1 MKKILYIVAF
11 LGVALGIKAQDLQ
24 ILAQRDLQGSARY
37 VGMAGAMTAVG
48 GDPSAVNDN
57 PAGLG
62 VFRRWDVSLTMYL
75 NMDRV
80 YRIGEK
86 KAIGAD
92 TRFSV
97 SQASFVFGWMDQN
110 RDKGLIFNNVMV
122 SYHNLATYNRY
133 YVASN
138 TNEPYS
144 LTDVIAAKTQG
155 VDETALQPTGRWNTE
170 NWLSNMAYD
179 TYLINPGSINPKR
192 WYSVLGVGDKVNNH
206 LTMREYG
213 HVDQYGISWGGN
225 ISNKLFL
232 GATLNILAID
242 HTQSAQYYE
251 LFGDDCS
258 MDNNSYVHQSG
269 VGVNGVFGIL
279 AHPVQWLRIGASFTT
294 PSAVTLTTTSYGDM
308 KSNIYMYDSEKGVSE
323 KVSFSSVSPENSY
336 VDRTWVMPLR
346 VSGGLAFQVLNY
358 GLVSLQYDYAH
369 HKNMDDMHTF
379 RAGLEGVIVDHF
391 FLNAGYAFES
401 SLRKNVYAAEL
412 PANTPRTDAYSQFI
426 RHSHYA
432 TAGFGFHG
440 SNFTIHAAYRYR
452 WQKGLT
458 YAHEYA
464 SPYDWNATTHDI
476 VLTLDFHTK

>member
-1 MKKILYIVAF
+1 MLLILSIVNCQLF
-11 LGVALGIKAQDLQ
+11 TLQAQDMQ
-24 ILAQRDLQGSARY
+24 ILAQRDLLGSARY

-62 VFRRWDVSLTMYL
+62 VYRRWDVSLSLFL

-80 YRIGEK
+80 YRAGEK
-86 KAIGAD
+86 KSVGAN
-92 TRFSV
+92 TCFSV
-97 SQASFVFGWMDQN
+97 SQASFVFGWMNQN
-110 RDKGLIFNNVMV
+110 SDKGLLFNNVMV
-122 SYHNLATYNRY
+122 SYHNLATYDRY

-138 TNEPYS
+138 RNEPYS
-144 LTDVIAAKTQG
+144 LTQVIAAKTQG
-155 VDETALQPTGRWNTE
+155 VDETALQHTKRWESE

-179 TYLINPGSINPKR
+179 TYLINPSPSGVKR
-192 WYSVLGVGDKVNNH
+192 WDPIVETTDNVSKNQ

-225 ISNKLFL
+225 ISNIVYV

-251 LFGDDCS
+251 IFGDDCS

-269 VGVNGVFGIL
+269 VGVNGAFGVI

-294 PSAVTLTTTSYGDM
+294 PSAVSLTTTSYGDM
-308 KSNIYMYDSEKGVSE
+308 RSALYVYDPKTGKDEKT
-323 KVSFSSVSPENSY
+323 SFTVASPENSY
-336 VDRTWVMPLR
+336 VDRSWEMPLR

-369 HKNMDDMHTF
+369 HKNMDDIHTF
-379 RAGLEGVIVDHF
+379 RAGLEGVIVDRF

-401 SLRKNVYAAEL
+401 SFCKNWSAGTL
-412 PANTPRTDAYSQFI
+412 PSNTPRTDAYSQFNKY
-426 RHSHYA
+426 SHYA
-432 TAGFGFHG
+432 TAGFGYHG
-440 SNFTIHAAYRYR
+440 ANFTIHAAYRYR
-452 WQKGLT
+452 WQRGLT

-464 SPYDWNATTHDI
+464 NPYDWNAATHDI